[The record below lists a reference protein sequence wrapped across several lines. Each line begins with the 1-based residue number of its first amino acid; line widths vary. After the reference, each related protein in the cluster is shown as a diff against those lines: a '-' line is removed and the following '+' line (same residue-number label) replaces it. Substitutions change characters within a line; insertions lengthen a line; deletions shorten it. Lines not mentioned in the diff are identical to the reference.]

1 MCVRA
6 LRTCVFAC
14 VYAWVCVWVCVT
26 ATYSYMNGIVK
37 YICVA
42 SWFLINVK
50 FVRFMPLLCS
60 GSLYIFADEIV
71 FIHMKR
77 ISQNFWI

>member
-1 MCVRA
+1 
-6 LRTCVFAC
+6 
-14 VYAWVCVWVCVT
+14 
-26 ATYSYMNGIVK
+26 MNGIVK

>member
-1 MCVRA
+1 M
-6 LRTCVFAC
+6 L
-14 VYAWVCVWVCVT
+14 T
-26 ATYSYMNGIVK
+26 ATSYMNGIVK

-42 SWFLINVK
+42 SWFSVNVK
-50 FVRFMPLLCS
+50 FVRFMPIVCS